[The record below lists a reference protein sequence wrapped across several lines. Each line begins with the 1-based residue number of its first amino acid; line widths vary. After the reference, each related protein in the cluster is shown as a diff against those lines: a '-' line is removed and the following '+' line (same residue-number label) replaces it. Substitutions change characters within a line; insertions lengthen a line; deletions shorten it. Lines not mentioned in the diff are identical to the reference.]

1 LATWKPSS
9 SYTATDQKALTGGSS
24 PLHARQDRPVGEV
37 RRMELQLG
45 WRACAVE
52 MEHPTAEQP

>member
-1 LATWKPSS
+1 
-9 SYTATDQKALTGGSS
+9 
-24 PLHARQDRPVGEV
+24 V

-45 WRACAVE
+45 WRAGAVE